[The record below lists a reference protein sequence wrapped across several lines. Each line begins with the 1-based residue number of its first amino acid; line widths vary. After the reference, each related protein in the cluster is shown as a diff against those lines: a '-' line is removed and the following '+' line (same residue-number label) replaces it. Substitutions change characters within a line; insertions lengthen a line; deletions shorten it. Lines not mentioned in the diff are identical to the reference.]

1 MPLIKAS
8 LLKWRRLTE
17 RFAVEHGA
25 HGGSMMTGQ
34 NPFRLQIL
42 QSTLLLLFS
51 PVERERVKTNESSET
66 FIGASGKD
74 GPINMSRHCRF
85 QRVQIV
91 EPDWQAPTHPL
102 L

>member
-1 MPLIKAS
+1 
-8 LLKWRRLTE
+8 
-17 RFAVEHGA
+17 
-25 HGGSMMTGQ
+25 MTWQ
-34 NPFRLQIL
+34 ISFKVQIL

-74 GPINMSRHCRF
+74 GPINMSRHCPF

-91 EPDWQAPTHPL
+91 EPDWQVPTHPPL
-102 L
+102 RAFEF

>member
-1 MPLIKAS
+1 
-8 LLKWRRLTE
+8 
-17 RFAVEHGA
+17 
-25 HGGSMMTGQ
+25 MTWQ
-34 NPFRLQIL
+34 ISFKVQIL

-91 EPDWQAPTHPL
+91 EPDWQVPTHPPL
-102 L
+102 RAFEF